1 MGLAGRGGRRAQDG
15 IFVPTDAA
23 AKRLRTAQEAS
34 VRRNPP
40 PPPNLPPPENRPKS
54 RPEGLEAL
62 LKAVSPLLA
71 RAE

>member
-23 AKRLRTAQEAS
+23 AERLRTAQEAS

-40 PPPNLPPPENRPKS
+40 PPLPPPENRPKS

>member
-1 MGLAGRGGRRAQDG
+1 MGLAGRGARRAQDW

-23 AKRLRTAQEAS
+23 AERLRTAQEAP
-34 VRRNPP
+34 VRRNPH
-40 PPPNLPPPENRPKS
+40 PPNLPPPENRPKS